1 MKNLIRQGFI
11 ALAATALFT
20 SAASA
25 STMQARVPFAFD
37 FNGKQL
43 PAGNYRMSVAPDS
56 GLIRLQ
62 NTATGETHF
71 AGSVLEGRYGR
82 QTNSKLHFIRKADG
96 THALSGVTPS
106 AAPTHSIRPVA
117 K

>member
-1 MKNLIRQGFI
+1 MKNRIRKGLI
-11 ALAATALFT
+11 ALAATALFA

-25 STMQARVPFAFD
+25 STMQARVPFAFN

-43 PAGNYRMSVAPDS
+43 PAGNYRMSLAPDS

-71 AGSVLEGRYGR
+71 AGTVLEGRYGR
-82 QTNSKLHFIRKADG
+82 RTNGKLHFIRKVDG
-96 THALSGVTPS
+96 SHALSGVTPS
-106 AAPTHSIRPVA
+106 AAPTHKIRPA
-117 K
+117 AQ